1 MLANDP
7 KIREKVMG
15 VWEISTQP
23 LTFTL
28 SKGQMLIR
36 DSRFS
41 TKKPPLLDLPITIF
55 LAFEPIE
62 IVEQIDKKITRTHC
76 GKNSKGLK
84 RTHFHH
90 KTKEVRMEDILK
102 TAMANVAALADADK
116 VNLKGKATLW

>member
-28 SKGQMLIR
+28 SKGQIVIR

-62 IVEQIDKKITRTHC
+62 IVEQIDKKNNTDTLRKEFK
-76 GKNSKGLK
+76 GFKKNPFSSQ
-84 RTHFHH
+84 
-90 KTKEVRMEDILK
+90 
-102 TAMANVAALADADK
+102 N
-116 VNLKGKATLW
+116 